1 MSQTGRTKKLTV
13 AGRQSATYCGIHISG
28 LNTFSVG
35 QSVHQALGANQ
46 HKFNDD
52 EEPESV

>member
-1 MSQTGRTKKLTV
+1 MSTTGRTKKLTV

-28 LNTFSVG
+28 LDTFSVG
-35 QSVHQALGANQ
+35 KSVHQALGANQ
-46 HKFNDD
+46 YKFYND